1 VHFLVYIR
9 LKVWYNIY
17 IKIKKAEK
25 FIMENTK
32 NKIEY
37 ITEITFD
44 NGIDLAGFG
53 KTEEESINSA
63 LSLFPYTTNIRTY
76 TLSDLASLKTY
87 RLPQHYTASEM
98 A

>member
-1 VHFLVYIR
+1 VHFFLYKAFF
-9 LKVWYNIY
+9 LWYNIY

-25 FIMENTK
+25 FNMKNT
-32 NKIEY
+32 NDKIEF
-37 ITEITFD
+37 ITEMTFD

-53 KTEEESINSA
+53 KTEDESIDNA

-87 RLPQHYTASEM
+87 KLPQHYTASEM

>member
-1 VHFLVYIR
+1 
-9 LKVWYNIY
+9 
-17 IKIKKAEK
+17 
-25 FIMENTK
+25 MENTK

-53 KTEEESINSA
+53 KTEDESINSA

-87 RLPQHYTASEM
+87 KLPQHHTANELV
-98 A
+98 

>member
-1 VHFLVYIR
+1 MHFFLYITI
-9 LKVWYNIY
+9 KVWYNIS

-25 FIMENTK
+25 FNMKNT
-32 NKIEY
+32 NDKIEF
-37 ITEITFD
+37 ITEMTFD

-53 KTEEESINSA
+53 KTEDESIDNA

-87 RLPQHYTASEM
+87 KLPQHYTASEM

>member
-1 VHFLVYIR
+1 MYIR

-37 ITEITFD
+37 IT
-44 NGIDLAGFG
+44 AGFG

-87 RLPQHYTASEM
+87 RLPQPHTASEM